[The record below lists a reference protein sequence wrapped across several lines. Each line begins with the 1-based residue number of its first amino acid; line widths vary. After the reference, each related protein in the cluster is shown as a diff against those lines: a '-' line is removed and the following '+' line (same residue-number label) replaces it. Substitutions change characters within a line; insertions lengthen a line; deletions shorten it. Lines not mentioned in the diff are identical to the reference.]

1 MCRQLAPALKALL
14 GCVDVWCDSRS
25 EESSQSFVLWAGS
38 VLSRRR
44 VFLFVAWSRLALQL
58 CAKAEVSF
66 CCAKKLVRSRCAAS
80 GYVSVVIGAALLQ
93 RGV

>member
-14 GCVDVWCDSRS
+14 GCMDVWCDSRS

-44 VFLFVAWSRLALQL
+44 VFLFIAWSRLALQL

-66 CCAKKLVRSRCAAS
+66 CCAEKLS
-80 GYVSVVIGAALLQ
+80 GADAQHQGMSAVLIGAALLQ